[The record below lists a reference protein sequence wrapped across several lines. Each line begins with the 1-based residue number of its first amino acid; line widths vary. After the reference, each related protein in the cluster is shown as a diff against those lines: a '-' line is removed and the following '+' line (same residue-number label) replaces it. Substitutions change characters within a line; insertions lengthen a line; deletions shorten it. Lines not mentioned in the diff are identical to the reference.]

1 MASTAESVLQDA
13 LRLPEEDRAEIAT
26 RLIASLDAD
35 SHENRHD
42 VEEAWA
48 EEIQRRCEALDAGT
62 TTTRGWHDV
71 RRRIE
76 ADLLRK

>member
-1 MASTAESVLQDA
+1 MNLTAETVLRNA
-13 LRLPEEDRAEIAT
+13 LTLPEEDRAEIAT
-26 RLIASLDAD
+26 RLIGSLDVGGD
-35 SHENRHD
+35 ESRHD

-48 EEIQRRCEALDAGT
+48 AEIERRCEAIDAGT
-62 TTTRGWHDV
+62 TTTRSWQET